1 MLRTWTGLTIA
12 VSMFLPGLTAD
23 GEDAVPKNP
32 HPHPL
37 AAKQRQKYRLA
48 FEKTVAEMT
57 DNLAKNPQNVPSY
70 SRRGDALFF
79 LGRFK
84 EAVADY
90 EKEVQLNPKLNASHW
105 QRGIAYFYAGRF
117 KKAAHQFEIYNSI
130 DKIDRENGIWRFF
143 SQAKAYSLK
152 KARKGL
158 LKYKKDDREPFP
170 DVYRLFSQDISG
182 EAILKKIAAAK
193 IGKSEREKRLFYA
206 QLYIGLD
213 HALHDRTNLAIKHLR
228 AAVKNTWGP
237 RPKAGYGAN
246 YMWHVGRLHYNRLIE
261 KQRAEKKKR
270 TQ

>member
-1 MLRTWTGLTIA
+1 MLRSWTGLTIA

-23 GEDAVPKNP
+23 GEDVLPKNS
-32 HPHPL
+32 HSHPL
-37 AAKQRQKYRLA
+37 SAKQRQTYRLA

-57 DNLAKNPQNVPSY
+57 DNLAKTPKNVPSY

-90 EKEVQLNPKLNASHW
+90 EKVVQLNPQRNASHW
-105 QRGIAYFYAGRF
+105 QRGIAWFYAGRF
-117 KKAAHQFEIYNSI
+117 KKAAHQFEIYNSV

-143 SQAKAYSLK
+143 SQGRAYGLK

-206 QLYIGLD
+206 HLYIGLD
-213 HALHDRTNLAIKHLR
+213 HALHDRTKPAIKHLR

-237 RPKAGYGAN
+237 KADYGPN
-246 YMWHVGRLHYNRLIE
+246 YMWHVGRLHYNRLNE
-261 KQRAEKKKR
+261 KQRADKKKGTR
-270 TQ
+270 